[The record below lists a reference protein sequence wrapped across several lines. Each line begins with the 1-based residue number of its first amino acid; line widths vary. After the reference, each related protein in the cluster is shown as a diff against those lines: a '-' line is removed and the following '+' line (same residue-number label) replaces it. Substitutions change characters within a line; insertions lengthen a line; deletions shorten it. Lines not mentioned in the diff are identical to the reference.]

1 MSAHATT
8 MATNPVPTGPRTA
21 SFSTAEI
28 KARIE
33 AMFPDDRHRPRPTR
47 N

>member
-1 MSAHATT
+1 MSTSSPAAP
-8 MATNPVPTGPRTA
+8 NPHLTAPRTGPI
-21 SFSTAEI
+21 STAEI

-33 AMFPDDRHRPRPTR
+33 AMFPGDRHRPRSTP